1 MWNLTVKN
9 DYYAPITVLGEVLNP
24 GQTITWP
31 SALGSGVI
39 GIPGLSEI
47 SFLDIGDKQIGGFS
61 KATWGVL
68 ISFHGEE
75 VVFRYE
81 GGGRID
87 VHVNWLGQAELSG
100 NGGFSQL
107 ALPSFILP
115 GNA

>member
-1 MWNLTVKN
+1 MWNLTVN
-9 DYYAPITVLGEVLNP
+9 NNYYAQITVLGEVLNP
-24 GQTITWP
+24 GQSVTWP
-31 SALGSGVI
+31 TALGNGIIS
-39 GIPGLSEI
+39 IPGLSEI
-47 SFLDIGDKQIGGFS
+47 NFQDIGDKQIGGFS

-81 GGGRID
+81 GGGQIN
-87 VHVNWLGQAELSG
+87 VTINWLGQAELSG

-115 GNA
+115 AS

>member
-9 DYYAPITVLGEVLNP
+9 NYYATITVLGEPL
-24 GQTITWP
+24 GTGKSITWP
-31 SALGSGVI
+31 TALGNGVI
-39 GIPGLSEI
+39 GIPGLTEI
-47 SFLDIGDKQIGGFS
+47 CFLDIGDKQIGGFS

-81 GGGRID
+81 GGGQIN
-87 VHVNWLGQAELSG
+87 VTINWLGQAELSG

-107 ALPSFILP
+107 VLPSFILP
-115 GNA
+115 TS

>member
-9 DYYAPITVLGEVLNP
+9 DYCTRITVLGEVLEP
-24 GQTITWP
+24 GKSLAWP
-31 SALGSGVI
+31 QALGNGVI
-39 GIPGLSEI
+39 SIPGLTEI

-81 GGGRID
+81 GGGQIS
-87 VHVNWLGQAELSG
+87 VTINWLGQAELSG

-115 GNA
+115 QG